1 MTTLKTKAA
10 IDAVLGMQK
19 VYDKWQ
25 DARHEY
31 QDQIVKLAKVIYDQG
46 VKGLNAKK
54 QVLLEASQ
62 ELDKQL
68 ISNQINLQNFVD
80 QSQTIHD

>member
-1 MTTLKTKAA
+1 MTKLKTKAA

-31 QDQIVKLAKVIYDQG
+31 QHQIIELAKVIYDQG

-54 QVLLEASQ
+54 TG
-62 ELDKQL
+62 L
-68 ISNQINLQNFVD
+68 ISG
-80 QSQTIHD
+80 

>member
-1 MTTLKTKAA
+1 MTKLKTKAA
-10 IDAVLGMQK
+10 IDAVSDMQK

-31 QDQIVKLAKVIYDQG
+31 QHQIIELAKVIYDQG

-54 QVLLEASQ
+54 QVL
-62 ELDKQL
+62 
-68 ISNQINLQNFVD
+68 
-80 QSQTIHD
+80 

>member
-1 MTTLKTKAA
+1 MTKLKTKAA

-31 QDQIVKLAKVIYDQG
+31 RHQIIALAKVIYDQG
-46 VKGLNAKK
+46 VKGLNGKK
-54 QVLLEASQ
+54 QVLLAASHQ
-62 ELDKQL
+62 LDQKL
-68 ISNQINLQNFVD
+68 ISN
-80 QSQTIHD
+80 